1 MARRVDLH
9 SQLVGILKIG
19 LPLLALALL
28 ATLFVL
34 PGDERSGAGLI
45 FTEADLESL
54 GQGLRVT
61 EPVLTGSTREDDPF
75 RFTAA
80 VVVPD
85 AAPPTRADIEDL
97 DGEISFIGGQRFTL
111 EAPVADVDLQS
122 QIMNLSGRVTV
133 TSSDGYR
140 ISADTVTVDLLAGT
154 LEAEGDVDGSGPMGR
169 IAAER
174 MAIVPAESG
183 EGQRVFS
190 FGNGVRLRYEGRDD
204 QG

>member
-19 LPLLALALL
+19 LPLLAVALL

-34 PGDERSGAGLI
+34 PGGDRQGAGLI

-61 EPVLTGSTREDDPF
+61 EPVLTGSTQEDDPF
-75 RFTAA
+75 RFTAD
-80 VVVPD
+80 VVIPD

-97 DGEISFIGGQRFTL
+97 QGEISFLGGQKFTL
-111 EAPVADVDLQS
+111 TAPVADVDLGTQV
-122 QIMNLSGRVTV
+122 MNLSGRVTV

-140 ISADTVTVDLLAGT
+140 ISADRVRVDLLAGT
-154 LEAEGDVDGSGPMGR
+154 LEAEGDIDGSGPMGT

-174 MAIVPAESG
+174 MRIVPAETG
-183 EGQRVFS
+183 EGDRVFS
-190 FGNGVRLRYEGRDD
+190 FGNGVRLRYEGGDD